1 MTTTQTGVPTEKPA
15 IDPHLRR
22 LAVVVVLGAIMT
34 VLDTTIVN
42 VALPTLGQDFD
53 ASLSSIQWVATGY
66 MLALSMA
73 IPLTGWAVQR
83 FGARTMWLVSLGL
96 FIAGSLFCGLAW
108 NVTSLVAFRV
118 VQGLGGGMLMP
129 VGQTMLARAAGPDRM
144 GRVMSIV
151 SVPAMMAPVF
161 GPLLG
166 GVVVD
171 HLNWR
176 WMFYVN
182 VPFCAFA
189 LIAAIRLLPRTDERD
204 PGSKL
209 DFLGMALL
217 SPGLAALVYGLSEAA
232 EGSGGLRAMVGTI
245 GGAVL
250 IASFAVHALRKRDG
264 ALVDL
269 RLLRSRA
276 WASAVGGLFFYSG
289 AMFGLMML
297 VPLYARIVRGD
308 TALEAGMLLAP
319 LGVGAAVMMPLSGR
333 LADRHGSRVLAP
345 AGLLIMVTGTVLL
358 TGIDG
363 GTPRLALMGAVL
375 LIGVGH
381 GMLAP
386 SLMAAAYQGLP
397 RASIPTATT
406 GSNILLRVGGSFG
419 VAAIAVLLQVAIR
432 DRIPGASG
440 NLNEAAAGQAPAL
453 LMSAFS
459 DTLWWA
465 AGIAS
470 IGLIATLFLP
480 ARPAAPAGE

>member
-1 MTTTQTGVPTEKPA
+1 MTTTQTGAPA
-15 IDPHLRR
+15 GKSAMDPHLRR
-22 LAVVVVLGAIMT
+22 LAIVVVLGAIMT
-34 VLDTTIVN
+34 ILDTTIVN
-42 VALPTLGQDFD
+42 VALPTLGQDFN

-96 FIAGSLFCGLAW
+96 FITGSLLCGMAW
-108 NVTSLVAFRV
+108 DVTSLVAFRV
-118 VQGLGGGMLMP
+118 VQGLGGGMLLP
-129 VGQTMLARAAGPDRM
+129 VGQTMLARAAGPERM

-151 SVPAMMAPVF
+151 SVPAMLAPVL

-171 HLNWR
+171 HLDWR

-182 VPFCAFA
+182 IPFCVFA
-189 LIAAIRLLPRTDERD
+189 LIAAIRLLPRDSDRD

-217 SPGLAALVYGLSEAA
+217 SPGLAALVYGLSEAS
-232 EGSGGLRAMVGTI
+232 EGGGGPRAVISAI
-245 GGAVL
+245 GGVAL
-250 IASFAVHALRKRDG
+250 TAAFIVHALRKRDG

-308 TALEAGMLLAP
+308 TSLEAGMLLAP
-319 LGVGAAVMMPLSGR
+319 LGVGAAVMMPLAGK
-333 LADRHGSRVLAP
+333 LADRYGSRLLAP
-345 AGLLIMVTGTVLL
+345 IGLLIMMSGTVLL
-358 TGIDG
+358 TGIDVD
-363 GTPRLALMGAVL
+363 TPRLALMGAVL

-386 SLMAAAYQGLP
+386 SLMATAYQGLA
-397 RASIPTATT
+397 RTSIPTATT
-406 GSNILLRVGGSFG
+406 GLNILLRVGGSFG
-419 VAAIAVLLQVAIR
+419 VAAIAVILQVAIR
-432 DRIPGASG
+432 DHVPGASG
-440 NLNEAAAGQAPAL
+440 NLREAAAHQTPAL
-453 LMSAFS
+453 LTTAFS
-459 DTLWWA
+459 DTFWWA
-465 AGIAS
+465 AGIGA
-470 IGLIATLFLP
+470 IGLIPLLFLP
-480 ARPAAPAGE
+480 RRTQDSRP